1 MLFTGINCCIFWSLD
16 SLVSLVTCCGLN
28 DYEIRMH
35 FLWSHLHQLR
45 TQSCLWYNRYWL
57 CFCNIISSNIH
68 PKIGV
73 MRRWRR
79 RCKHLLYD
87 FKKTS
92 RDWKL
97 REGALYHTAWSTGF
111 GREYGVVI
119 RQTVIVWES
128 PSSAIVKNA
137 LRYVF
142 TPYII
147 FMVLCFIKQRD
158 NVTCLLR
165 IWCSYRISRPT
176 RRTFFPEKY
185 DLNLT
190 CLLCAECKYY
200 FQTYKYP
207 YI

>member
-142 TPYII
+142 TPRII

-158 NVTCLLR
+158 NITCLF
-165 IWCSYRISRPT
+165 IHSFIHSFIYSHSIDHT
-176 RRTFFPEKY
+176 DVEFVIK
-185 DLNLT
+185 
-190 CLLCAECKYY
+190 
-200 FQTYKYP
+200 YKYKQATI
-207 YI
+207 YKYKYNFR